1 MPRSAARSSPEG
13 DGAHGRGYRHHCD
26 KQFQSSINNIGR
38 VAGYPHDRSMRPLLA
53 FLKGSLFLFIY
64 EIHIFL
70 KKYIS
75 LEQKKNQQNY
85 SNNTQTTPPNKCWG
99 ESASC
104 HSLKHPAMQ
113 PCLLCGFREVWQQMH
128 LGSICSQQYQQCA
141 RFLTVFF
148 SNAAAFIVQ
157 VDCFPTT

>member
-75 LEQKKNQQNY
+75 LEQKKK
-85 SNNTQTTPPNKCWG
+85 NNKTTATTHKPHPQTNAGGVSKLPLTQT
-99 ESASC
+99 SC
-104 HSLKHPAMQ
+104 HAAMSAVWVSGGLAANALRVH
-113 PCLLCGFREVWQQMH
+113 LLTAIPTMCQV
-128 LGSICSQQYQQCA
+128 
-141 RFLTVFF
+141 
-148 SNAAAFIVQ
+148 SNCIL
-157 VDCFPTT
+157 